1 MEPKVAEDEA
11 EIGTDRDKR
20 AQRKAAVDMEKVAIA
35 ADEKRLRLLKED
47 EAERRELARE
57 EAEVALHR
65 ARVKLE
71 MGGLQQQEQSAR
83 EQSER
88 EIAASVAALEAMQRE
103 EIMANLETHLE
114 DIRWVHSRAEPT
126 ESVLLLNESVS
137 EIDAERATGC
147 IIRRP
152 PGRRPVQSTGGSAE
166 GGFFWT
172 PGFGDDCSIP
182 EPAFR

>member
-20 AQRKAAVDMEKVAIA
+20 AQRKAALDMEKVAIA
-35 ADEKRLRLLKED
+35 ADEKRLRLLKGD

-57 EAEVALHR
+57 EAEVALRR

-71 MGGLQQQEQSAR
+71 MDGLQQQEQSAR

-88 EIAASVAALEAMQRE
+88 EIAASVAALEAMQRI

-114 DIRWVHSRAEPT
+114 DIRRVYAR
-126 ESVLLLNESVS
+126 
-137 EIDAERATGC
+137 
-147 IIRRP
+147 
-152 PGRRPVQSTGGSAE
+152 
-166 GGFFWT
+166 
-172 PGFGDDCSIP
+172 
-182 EPAFR
+182 AFRYRCSLRRRAFRIILRSSRQHSAMPRFPLPFH